1 MSKNHLNNDAL
12 RLHSECTRLLRR
24 ESKQNIVKEVRDK
37 MNGNYK
43 IENENS
49 VEDTFNNEN
58 CFIKI
63 LIYFCK
69 AKKFDME

>member
-24 ESKQNIVKEVRDK
+24 ESKQKIIKEVRDK
-37 MNGNYK
+37 MSGK
-43 IENENS
+43 DPIEYEPS
-49 VEDTFNNEN
+49 LDDTYNNEN